1 METTSTIEYV
11 KDSFDE
17 YLSKKDHISA
27 SDIKTFLQ
35 SPAKYY
41 YEKYV
46 QTEKPVKAHFSFGS
60 AMHEMILEP
69 HLFDSNYMVIPKV
82 DGRTIEGKK
91 KLAEFKE
98 KSEGKTIITEED
110 SQMIGQIAK
119 NALNNHTL
127 TDLMKD
133 SHREVSC
140 YTIDEHTG
148 LKVRMRPDI
157 MPQTIKALVDLKSCV
172 DSSPKKFKSDVYS
185 FGYSISAAFY
195 SDFLSRE
202 NYVFAA
208 CSKTPPHEVALYALN
223 DEMVQYGREQY
234 RMGLDLIKFCQDNN
248 YWPSYNEFE
257 LLKLSYELGSLDD
270 FISQLPE
277 YELITIL

>member
-91 KLAEFKE
+91 NLLSSRKN
-98 KSEGKTIITEED
+98 
-110 SQMIGQIAK
+110 QRAK
-119 NALNNHTL
+119 
-127 TDLMKD
+127 
-133 SHREVSC
+133 
-140 YTIDEHTG
+140 
-148 LKVRMRPDI
+148 
-157 MPQTIKALVDLKSCV
+157 Q
-172 DSSPKKFKSDVYS
+172 
-185 FGYSISAAFY
+185 
-195 SDFLSRE
+195 
-202 NYVFAA
+202 
-208 CSKTPPHEVALYALN
+208 
-223 DEMVQYGREQY
+223 
-234 RMGLDLIKFCQDNN
+234 
-248 YWPSYNEFE
+248 
-257 LLKLSYELGSLDD
+257 
-270 FISQLPE
+270 
-277 YELITIL
+277 